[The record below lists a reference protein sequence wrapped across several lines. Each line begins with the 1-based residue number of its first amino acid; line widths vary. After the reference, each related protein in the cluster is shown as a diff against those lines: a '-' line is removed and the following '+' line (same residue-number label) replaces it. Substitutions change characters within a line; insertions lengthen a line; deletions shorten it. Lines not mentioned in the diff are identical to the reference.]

1 MSSFSFA
8 TNRTRRKSRRPRAAA
23 VRRHVGKPPRRLWP
37 ALKPVRS
44 ARACSRTADTYAK
57 GAPVCASLQDGESAA
72 GMISVLCLL
81 AACRTPLRWE
91 VPPPQ
96 MFHDVQMVGLAGGF
110 SRPCWLPS
118 LAPHHPF
125 PQPHFPSP
133 RSPPSA
139 FCRLSPAWTPA
150 ADS

>member
-23 VRRHVGKPPRRLWP
+23 VRRVRRHVGKPPRRLWP
-37 ALKPVRS
+37 ALQPVRS
-44 ARACSRTADTYAK
+44 ARACSRTPDTYAK
-57 GAPVCASLQDGESAA
+57 GAPVRASLQDGESAA
-72 GMISVLCLL
+72 GMICVLCLL

-91 VPPPQ
+91 VPPLQ

-118 LAPHHPF
+118 LAPHHPST
-125 PQPHFPSP
+125 PPLA
-133 RSPPSA
+133 PPSA

-150 ADS
+150 HDS